1 MIPIHRKRRLQ
12 PLSRSLPSLSVSIRD
27 GETLSAAGSHGS
39 PGLAPARLAADGGR
53 LPTVGLGVEGRD
65 QGRHL
70 LHNVRLL
77 RQPLPA
83 RRFPSPST
91 SSSAAVHGAVS
102 PAAVVVDSGHLLLLL
117 PSAAVRRRR
126 RRLLL
131 PSAGKH
137 LLQNAAAAQP
147 LPTLLPLLLLQPP
160 STLRL
165 QFRRCSLEL
174 LLHLHVLLH
183 PSLPLLPRVGDPFS
197 LPSLNAPPTL
207 PETSLLALPIPSD
220 RSQNAPGAAVKAA
233 AAGAAEEGKK
243 EGETMSLKNH
253 DAYSDE
259 KKKKKKEYGPEEV
272 EMWAAVRNSLL
283 LRLRA
288 ACQPSPSDSW
298 RCDKPRSSL
307 PPPARTCLRACQTSP
322 SPTLLR
328 ACVVLLRG
336 SRGRRLVHRPFKPA
350 PPF

>member
-1 MIPIHRKRRLQ
+1 MIPIHRKRSLQ

-147 LPTLLPLLLLQPP
+147 LPTLLPFLPLQPP

-197 LPSLNAPPTL
+197 LPSLNAPTTL

-243 EGETMSLKNH
+243 EGETVFPATTLSLSLSVAVILVYSVDISCDSVISSWNSCCNNHREKNNN
-253 DAYSDE
+253 AEICIDE
-259 KKKKKKEYGPEEV
+259 QVVYNWMLILCDGSILGQSADELEE
-272 EMWAAVRNSLL
+272 S
-283 LRLRA
+283 
-288 ACQPSPSDSW
+288 
-298 RCDKPRSSL
+298 RCV
-307 PPPARTCLRACQTSP
+307 Q
-322 SPTLLR
+322 
-328 ACVVLLRG
+328 
-336 SRGRRLVHRPFKPA
+336 
-350 PPF
+350 